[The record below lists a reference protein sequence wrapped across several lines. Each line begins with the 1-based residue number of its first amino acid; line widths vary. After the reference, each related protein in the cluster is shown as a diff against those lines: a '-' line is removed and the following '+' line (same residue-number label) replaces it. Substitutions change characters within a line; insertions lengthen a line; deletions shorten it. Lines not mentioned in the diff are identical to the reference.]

1 MRQRTQ
7 DEVSTVQRRIAEL
20 GQRYGEL
27 RVLNHHITPSWMR
40 EAYRLTRKDGASGV
54 DGERSEDFAANL
66 DANISELIDL
76 SKSGNYRAPPVL
88 RSYIPKGNGEKR
100 PLGIPT
106 FRDKVMQRAIG
117 MLLEPIYEPI
127 FHDCSYGFR
136 PGRSAHDCVK
146 ALREELR
153 KMGDCFVLDIDIR
166 KYFDS
171 IPKAEIRKLVDQRVR
186 DKVVTRMIGKWLNA
200 GVMEKGTVSYSTLG
214 TPQGGVISPILSNIY
229 LHYVLDEWFHETV
242 LKHIRG
248 SARLFRFADD
258 FVIVC
263 KRNDDAKRILEAV
276 GKRLSKYGLNIHP
289 DKSRLVEFRR
299 PSDAGQSGGFNFLGF
314 TFYWGKSRNKRSVVR
329 VKSAKE
335 RMARILHRL
344 WELCSKMRH
353 CPIVEQQTRLNR
365 VLRGHYNYYNVS
377 FNQRCVWSVRYW
389 AYGIWR
395 YWLNRRAQRRTMTWE
410 KFKLLTR
417 RYPLVYPSPGEIYT
431 LW

>member
-1 MRQRTQ
+1 
-7 DEVSTVQRRIAEL
+7 
-20 GQRYGEL
+20 
-27 RVLNHHITPSWMR
+27 
-40 EAYRLTRKDGASGV
+40 
-54 DGERSEDFAANL
+54 
-66 DANISELIDL
+66 
-76 SKSGNYRAPPVL
+76 
-88 RSYIPKGNGEKR
+88 
-100 PLGIPT
+100 
-106 FRDKVMQRAIG
+106 MQRAIG